1 MDHRHAAAA
10 TLPGEQ
16 DKATRGLLLRYVGK
30 MTGLSRTQVTRLVAQ
45 YMEHSEVKEAGYQ
58 RHRFASRF
66 TRGDIELLAEV
77 DETHETLSG
86 PATKRILER
95 EYEEYKRTEYERLS
109 SISVAHIYNL
119 RQERHYRE
127 CFVNYTKTNPVK
139 VAIGERRRPQPI
151 GRPGYLRVDTVH
163 QGDLEG
169 RKGVYHINAVD
180 EVTQWQVVGA
190 VAVISQSH
198 LTPVLRT
205 ILGQFPFEIR
215 GFHSDNGSEFING
228 AVSGLL
234 KELLIDQTKSRSRK
248 CNDTA
253 PLMNSD
259 PLPE

>member
-1 MDHRHAAAA
+1 M
-10 TLPGEQ
+10 
-16 DKATRGLLLRYVGK
+16 RYVGK

-45 YMEHSEVKEAGYQ
+45 YMEHSEVKEAPYE

-169 RKGVYHINAVD
+169 RKGGVSHQRGGRGDAMASGGGRGGDLAIASD
-180 EVTQWQVVGA
+180 AG
-190 VAVISQSH
+190 VAND
-198 LTPVLRT
+198 T
-205 ILGQFPFEIR
+205 
-215 GFHSDNGSEFING
+215 G
-228 AVSGLL
+228 AVSV
-234 KELLIDQTKSRSRK
+234 
-248 CNDTA
+248 
-253 PLMNSD
+253 
-259 PLPE
+259 